1 MQMNA
6 TKRSAKMNPDSHDGF
21 DITSGALDKSGRA
34 SKPTHEEI
42 SVLAHQIHEKARFP
56 TGRAEAHWHGGER
69 RLLQESNRDYAL
81 DAGFRR
87 A

>member
-34 SKPTHEEI
+34 SKPGHEEI
-42 SVLAHQIHEKARFP
+42 SVLAHQIYERAGFP
-56 TGRAEAHWHGGER
+56 SGRAEAHWHGGER
-69 RLLQESNRDYAL
+69 RLLQESNRRHA
-81 DAGFRR
+81 R
-87 A
+87 ARTT